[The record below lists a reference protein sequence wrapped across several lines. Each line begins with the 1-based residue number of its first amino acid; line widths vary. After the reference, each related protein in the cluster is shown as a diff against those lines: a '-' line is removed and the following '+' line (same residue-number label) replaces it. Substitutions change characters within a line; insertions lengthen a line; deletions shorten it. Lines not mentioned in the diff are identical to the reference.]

1 MQIADFVW
9 DRKRI
14 EAQITEIG
22 NKQENKKME
31 IVQLQTQLQQAA
43 AAAEQE

>member
-1 MQIADFVW
+1 MIDFAW

-22 NKQENKKME
+22 NKSESKKME
-31 IVQLQTQLQQAA
+31 IMQLQTQLQQAA